1 MQRSRER
8 PGSREYPVYRTLKSK
23 VRARKRKD
31 QPSELQRRS
40 IMYLGLGI
48 DTGGTYTDAAI
59 MDMANGTV
67 IESNKALTTYPD
79 LIRGIN
85 NSIEGLSP
93 EHLKSIKFV
102 SVSTTLATNTT
113 LEGKGYPAGLI
124 LIGHTIPK
132 KLASRYVI
140 SIRGGHDSN
149 GNEIA
154 PLEELETV
162 REFVRQVKDKV
173 AAFAVSGYFGVRNP
187 EHELKVKEVIQET
200 TDMPV
205 VCGHELSM
213 SLGAYE
219 RAVTALLNAEL
230 IPISRQFIKSVQTVM
245 EEKGIKATL
254 MMMKCDGSLVRIE
267 EALRK
272 PVESIFSGPAASL
285 VGAAHLTGT
294 DTCVTVDVGG
304 TSTDISMISG
314 GTPEISSSG
323 AKVGGWKTMVK
334 AIRMNTSA
342 LGGDSLVWIKRKTYL
357 GPTRVIPLCLAASEF
372 PGLLKKL
379 EKTDTPNERIMD
391 EIIQPTSF
399 FIRNGESSPEY
410 LTGELEEDERRI
422 IENLGTEPLSVF
434 EISERM
440 GKHPLMFAGTLK
452 NLIRKR
458 HVNQIGFTPTD
469 ALHVLGEYARW
480 DGRASILGAKI
491 LGKSQK
497 KEAKEFSAKIKA
509 EVVRKLTLELVSFF
523 ADDMKK
529 EELEKLIANEA
540 FLKFHLKI
548 PVVLVGAPVRAY
560 LKDLNEAVDA
570 EIRIP
575 AYHEVGNAVG
585 ALVGKVIHRTEVLI
599 RPSAGG
605 RAEYSVF
612 SEIGKEVFEDYGEA
626 LDYGLSLSRRLI
638 SDYMDGY
645 GLEMDNVKFDL
656 RKNDVGSMGKAPL
669 ETRLVGIGVGTTG
682 KLA

>member
-1 MQRSRER
+1 MC
-8 PGSREYPVYRTLKSK
+8 
-23 VRARKRKD
+23 
-31 QPSELQRRS
+31 
-40 IMYLGLGI
+40 LGLGI

-79 LIRGIN
+79 LIRGIK

-140 SIRGGHDSN
+140 SIRGGHDSG

-154 PLEELETV
+154 PLEDLETV
-162 REFVRQVKDKV
+162 REFVRQMKDKV

-187 EHELKVKEVIQET
+187 EHELKVKEIIQET
-200 TDMPV
+200 IDMPV

-230 IPISRQFIKSVQTVM
+230 IPISKQFIKSVQTAM
-245 EEKGIKATL
+245 EEKEIKATL

-267 EALRK
+267 EALKK

-285 VGAAHLTGT
+285 VGAAHLTGLH
-294 DTCVTVDVGG
+294 TCVTVDIGG
-304 TSTDISMISG
+304 TSTDIAMISRG
-314 GTPEISSSG
+314 IPEISDSG
-323 AKVGGWKTMVK
+323 AKVGSWKTMVK
-334 AIRMNTSA
+334 AIRMDTSA
-342 LGGDSLVWIKRKTYL
+342 LGGDSLVWIKRKTHL
-357 GPTRVIPLCLAASEF
+357 GPSRVIPLCLAASEF
-372 PGLLKKL
+372 PGLLEKLKKN
-379 EKTDTPNERIMD
+379 DVPNERIMD

-399 FIRNGESSPEY
+399 FIRNGVDSPE
-410 LTGELEEDERRI
+410 LLSGELEEDERAI
-422 IENLGTEPLSVF
+422 LEQLGTEPLTVF
-434 EISERM
+434 EISERT
-440 GKHPLMFAGTLK
+440 GKHPLMFAGILK

-458 HVNQIGFTPTD
+458 HVSQIGFTPTD
-469 ALHVLGEYARW
+469 ALHVLGEYIRW
-480 DGRASILGAKI
+480 DERASLIGARI
-491 LGKSQK
+491 LGKVLKQSP
-497 KEAKEFSAKIKA
+497 EEFSAQIKT
-509 EVVRKLTLELVSFF
+509 EVVRRLTLELISFF
-523 ADDMKK
+523 AADMKK
-529 EELEKLIANEA
+529 EDLEKLLGNET
-540 FLKFHLKI
+540 FLKFHIKV

-560 LKDLNEAVDA
+560 LKELNEAVDA

-575 AYHEVGNAVG
+575 AFHEVGNAVG
-585 ALVGKVIHRTEVLI
+585 ALAGKVIHRTEVLI
-599 RPSAGG
+599 RPSSAGNT
-605 RAEYSVF
+605 EYSVF
-612 SEIGKEVFEDYGEA
+612 SELGKEVFEDYGEA
-626 LDYGLSLSRRLI
+626 RNYGVKLSHRLV
-638 SDYMDGY
+638 SEYMDGY
-645 GLEMDNVKFDL
+645 GLDMVNVEFDL
-656 RKNDVGSMGKAPL
+656 RQKDVGNRGKAPL
-669 ETRLVGIGVGTTG
+669 ETRLVGIGTGTTW

>member
-1 MQRSRER
+1 M
-8 PGSREYPVYRTLKSK
+8 
-23 VRARKRKD
+23 
-31 QPSELQRRS
+31 
-40 IMYLGLGI
+40 MCLGLGI

-79 LIRGIN
+79 LIRGIK

-140 SIRGGHDSN
+140 SIRGGHDSG

-154 PLEELETV
+154 PLEDLETV
-162 REFVRQVKDKV
+162 REFVRQMKDKV

-187 EHELKVKEVIQET
+187 EHELKVKEIIQET
-200 TDMPV
+200 IDMPV

-230 IPISRQFIKSVQTVM
+230 IPISKQFIKSVQTAM
-245 EEKGIKATL
+245 EEKEIKATL

-267 EALRK
+267 EALKK

-285 VGAAHLTGT
+285 VGAAHLTGLH
-294 DTCVTVDVGG
+294 TCVTVDIGG
-304 TSTDISMISG
+304 TSTDIAMISRG
-314 GTPEISSSG
+314 IPEISDSG
-323 AKVGGWKTMVK
+323 AKVGSWKTMVK
-334 AIRMNTSA
+334 AIRMDTSA
-342 LGGDSLVWIKRKTYL
+342 LGGDSLVWIKRKTHL
-357 GPTRVIPLCLAASEF
+357 GPSRVIPLCLAASEF
-372 PGLLKKL
+372 PGLLEKL
-379 EKTDTPNERIMD
+379 EKNDVPNERIMD

-399 FIRNGESSPEY
+399 FIRNGVDSPE
-410 LTGELEEDERRI
+410 LLSGELEEDERAI
-422 IENLGTEPLSVF
+422 LEQLGTEPLTVF
-434 EISERM
+434 EISERT
-440 GKHPLMFAGTLK
+440 GKHPLMFAGILK

-458 HVNQIGFTPTD
+458 HVSQIGFTPTD
-469 ALHVLGEYARW
+469 ALHVLGEYIRW
-480 DGRASILGAKI
+480 DERASLIGARI
-491 LGKSQK
+491 LGKVLKQSP
-497 KEAKEFSAKIKA
+497 EEFSAQIKT
-509 EVVRKLTLELVSFF
+509 EVVRRLTLELISFF
-523 ADDMKK
+523 AADMKK
-529 EELEKLIANEA
+529 EDLEKLLGNET
-540 FLKFHLKI
+540 FLKFHIKV

-560 LKDLNEAVDA
+560 LKELNEAVDA

-575 AYHEVGNAVG
+575 AFHEVGNAVG
-585 ALVGKVIHRTEVLI
+585 ALAGKVIHRTEVLI
-599 RPSAGG
+599 RPSSAGNT
-605 RAEYSVF
+605 EYSVF
-612 SEIGKEVFEDYGEA
+612 SELGKEVFEDYGEA
-626 LDYGLSLSRRLI
+626 RNYGVKLSHRLV
-638 SDYMDGY
+638 SEYMDGY
-645 GLEMDNVKFDL
+645 GLDMVNVEFDL
-656 RKNDVGSMGKAPL
+656 RQKDVGNRGKAPL
-669 ETRLVGIGVGTTG
+669 ETRLVGIGTGTTW

>member
-1 MQRSRER
+1 
-8 PGSREYPVYRTLKSK
+8 
-23 VRARKRKD
+23 
-31 QPSELQRRS
+31 
-40 IMYLGLGI
+40 MYLGLGI

-59 MDMANGTV
+59 MDMSNGTV

-79 LIRGIN
+79 LIRGIK
-85 NSIEGLSP
+85 NSIEGLNP
-93 EHLKSIKFV
+93 DDLKRIKFV

-132 KLASRYVI
+132 KLASNYVI
-140 SIRGGHDSN
+140 SIGGGHDSD

-154 PLEELETV
+154 PLEDLETV
-162 REFVRQVKDKV
+162 KEFVRQIKNKV

-187 EHELKVKEVIQET
+187 EHELRVKELIQEIT
-200 TDMPV
+200 EMPV

-230 IPISRQFIKSVQTVM
+230 IPVSKQFIKSVQAVM
-245 EEKGIKATL
+245 EEKEIKATL

-267 EALRK
+267 EALQK

-285 VGAAHLTGT
+285 VGAAHLTGL

-304 TSTDISMISG
+304 TSTDIAMISG
-314 GTPEISSSG
+314 GIPEISDTG

-334 AIRMNTSA
+334 AIRMDTSA

-372 PGLLKKL
+372 PEILEKL
-379 EKTDTPNERIMD
+379 EKTDTPKESIMD

-399 FIRNGESSPEY
+399 FIRNGVNSPE
-410 LTGELEEDERRI
+410 LLSGELEEDEIAI
-422 IENLGTEPLSVF
+422 IEHLGTEPLSVF
-434 EISERM
+434 EISEKI

-458 HVNQIGFTPTD
+458 HVSQIGFTPTD
-469 ALHVLGEYARW
+469 ALHVLGEYLRW
-480 DGRASILGAKI
+480 DGRASFIGAKV
-491 LGKSQK
+491 LGKNLK
-497 KEAKEFSAKIKA
+497 KGAEEFSAQVKA

-523 ADDMKK
+523 ADDLKK
-529 EELEKLIANEA
+529 EDVEKMIGKEA
-540 FLKFHLKI
+540 FLKFHIKV

-560 LKDLNEAVDA
+560 LKELNEAVDA

-575 AYHEVGNAVG
+575 AFHEVGNAVG

-599 RPSAGG
+599 RPTAAGN
-605 RAEYSVF
+605 AAYSVF
-612 SEIGKEVFEDYGEA
+612 SELGKEVFEDYGEA
-626 LDYGLSLSRRLI
+626 LDYGLKLSHRLV
-638 SDYMDGY
+638 SEYMDSY
-645 GLEMDNVKFDL
+645 GLDMGNVEFDL
-656 RKNDVGSMGKAPL
+656 KKNDVGSIGKSPL
-669 ETRLVGIGVGTTG
+669 ETRLVGLGVGTTA